1 MSKEKLIKYLDTGIL
16 ISLGVHV
23 IASQY
28 QIVLSSIGQGILIG
42 LMIIR
47 LSINRNVYTPEKFL
61 IFVFLFFVFC
71 ELLSSAFSISPA
83 SSFVN
88 SKRVLLFTGFFAVII
103 FVKDLKQLKY
113 FLLCLF
119 IFSALLSTYEFIRYL
134 IEYPSHFNEP
144 LVENRLQYFGYPIT
158 NGEIKM
164 LILLLIIPFLF
175 IKEDFVIKKY
185 WLVIFII
192 PVFLTLFITS
202 SRNALLGLFVGIII
216 ISFLKN
222 KKFLLVFLA
231 AVVLF
236 LIFAPMGLKDRILS
250 IVDMNHPSNQS
261 RFIMWQTGIRII
273 KDYFWLGIGD
283 TDLLLIYKNYRIPQ
297 LHGEGVHLH
306 NNFFQ
311 IFLTLGVV
319 GFISYM
325 LMMVYL
331 IYRQIKIYIKT
342 KENSILNI
350 LAVSSFACM
359 IAFHVSGLTEWNF
372 GDFEFAALL
381 WFTLGLAFLSEK
393 LYMQGADGKA

>member
-23 IASQY
+23 ISSQFL
-28 QIVLSSIGQGILIG
+28 IAISSIGQGFLIG

-47 LSINRNVYTPEKFL
+47 LAIDKNVYMPEKFL
-61 IFVFLFFVFC
+61 FFIFLLFIFC
-71 ELLSSAFSISPA
+71 ELLSSAFSISPEN
-83 SSFVN
+83 SFIN
-88 SKRVLLFTGFFAVII
+88 SKRVSLFIGFFAVLI
-103 FVKDLKQLKY
+103 FVKDLKQLKI
-113 FLLCLF
+113 LLLWLF
-119 IFSALLSTYEFIRYL
+119 IFSALLSCYEL
-134 IEYPSHFNEP
+134 IKYSIEFSSHVNEP

-185 WLVIFII
+185 WLGIIIIPIFI
-192 PVFLTLFITS
+192 TLFLTS
-202 SRNALLGLFVGIII
+202 SRNALLGLFAGIII
-216 ISFLKN
+216 IGFSKN
-222 KKFLLVFLA
+222 KKFLLIFLA

-261 RFIMWQTGIRII
+261 RFVMWKTGIQII
-273 KDYFWLGIGD
+273 KDYFWIGIGD
-283 TDLLLIYKNYRIPQ
+283 TDLLLIYKNYKIPQ
-297 LHGEGVHLH
+297 FHGEGVHLH

-319 GFISYM
+319 GFFSYM
-325 LMMVYL
+325 LMMIYL

-342 KENSILNI
+342 KTNSLLNI
-350 LAVSSFACM
+350 IAVSSLACM
-359 IAFHVSGLTEWNF
+359 TAFHVSGLTEWNF

-393 LYMQGADGKA
+393 LYLQNDDGKA